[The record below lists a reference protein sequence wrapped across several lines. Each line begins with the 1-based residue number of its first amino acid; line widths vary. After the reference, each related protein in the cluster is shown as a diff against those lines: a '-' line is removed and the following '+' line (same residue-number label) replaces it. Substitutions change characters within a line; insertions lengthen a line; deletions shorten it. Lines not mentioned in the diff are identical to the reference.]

1 MQTGCVNILRGER
14 IMKYVL
20 DVIFLLL
27 LILFL
32 FLGAKKGFFR
42 SVIDL
47 VGTIVALGAA
57 VWLGAAA
64 AEWVFDG
71 MLREALT
78 LQVAEALRNSPAG
91 TAPEAVLSALPD
103 VLAGALEHYG
113 ITTDTLNQAIS
124 QASGSAAEA
133 AVSVIAPAVISML
146 KALFSL
152 VLFIF
157 LLVILRIISGIIS
170 RLLKLPVLKQL
181 NKAMGALLGVV
192 QALLVI
198 LLCCFCLELLSPA
211 ASPEIQSMA
220 ENSVVYQT
228 YLQAW
233 E

>member
-1 MQTGCVNILRGER
+1 
-14 IMKYVL
+14 MKYVL
-20 DVIFLLL
+20 DVIFLLI

-32 FLGAKKGFFR
+32 VFGAKKGFFR

-47 VGTIVALGAA
+47 VGTVVAMGAA

-64 AEWVFDG
+64 AQWFFDG
-71 MLREALT
+71 MLRESLT

-91 TAPEAVLSALPD
+91 NAPDVILSALPD

-113 ITTDTLNQAIS
+113 ITADTLNQAIS
-124 QASGSAAEA
+124 NASGSAAEA
-133 AVSVIAPAVISML
+133 AVIAIAPAVISIL

-157 LLVILRIISGIIS
+157 LMVILRILSGVVS

-181 NKAMGALLGVV
+181 NKALGALLGVV

-211 ASPEIQSMA
+211 ASPTIQSMA